1 MFRSTKSILSRLM
14 LLTIETGMIT
24 GIAYTPE
31 LLLSHFSPDPCT
43 LFVLSVPF
51 LPGPHQQS
59 NFSPPPDL
67 QPFFAPQTVIF
78 SASILFNVV
87 GLTLFHCSYANC
99 MMASLNSRLLF
110 PNDSRPLQT
119 LNTVSV
125 VQPRQ
130 SVTVINPPEKPEEV
144 V

>member
-1 MFRSTKSILSRLM
+1 
-14 LLTIETGMIT
+14 
-24 GIAYTPE
+24 
-31 LLLSHFSPDPCT
+31 
-43 LFVLSVPF
+43 
-51 LPGPHQQS
+51 
-59 NFSPPPDL
+59 
-67 QPFFAPQTVIF
+67 
-78 SASILFNVV
+78 
-87 GLTLFHCSYANC
+87 